1 MKTNLT
7 QWLNWQSS
15 LHHSKIELGLN
26 RVRTVAERLNLLTPN
41 FPIVIVAGTNGKGS
55 SVTLLDAMLT
65 ANNMRV
71 GRYTSPHLLH
81 YNERICIAGTEA
93 SDTQICQAFT
103 TIEAVRAEISLTFF
117 EFATL
122 AAMVLFQQNKVDI
135 AILEVGLGG
144 RLDAVNIFDADVALI
159 TTIDIDHSDWLGDN
173 REAIGFEKA
182 GILRAKKPAVCSDP
196 NPPQSIIQHA
206 KQLATE
212 LYCIQSDFTYQKTK
226 DGWTWQT
233 DNNSIIDLPK
243 PNLRG
248 DFQLQNAAGVLMV
261 LKLLQL
267 PIIPNGL
274 TNAYIPGRFQILSG
288 AVTHILDVAHNPI
301 GAKVLSTTL
310 QQYPSKGK
318 TYIILGMLEKKDIA
332 SFINIMQDS
341 STDWH
346 IAPLNTPNTATTQR
360 LTDNLLIT
368 DNNNIITYSSITKAY
383 NNVLSIAK
391 DGDRILITGSFYT
404 VAEVLSAIKWESK

>member
-7 QWLNWQSS
+7 EWLNWQSS
-15 LHHSKIELGLN
+15 LHPSKIELGLN

-81 YNERICIAGTEA
+81 YNERICIARTEA
-93 SDTQICQAFT
+93 SDVQICQAFT
-103 TIEAVRAEISLTFF
+103 TIETVRAEISLTFF

-122 AAMVLFQQNKVDI
+122 AAMVLFKQNKVDI

-173 REAIGFEKA
+173 REAIGLEKA

-212 LYCIQSDFTYQKTK
+212 LYCIQNDFTYQKTK
-226 DGWTWQT
+226 DGWNWQT
-233 DNNSIIDLPK
+233 DNDPIIDLPK

-267 PIIPNGL
+267 PIIPSGL

-288 AVTHILDVAHNPI
+288 AVTRIFDVAHNPI
-301 GAKVLSTTL
+301 GAKILSATL
-310 QQYPSKGK
+310 QEYPSKGK
-318 TYIILGMLEKKDIA
+318 TYIVLGMLEKKDIA
-332 SFINIMQDS
+332 SFVNIMQDS

-360 LTDNLLIT
+360 LTDNLT
-368 DNNNIITYSSITKAY
+368 TNNNITTYSSIIKAY

-391 DGDRILITGSFYT
+391 NGDRILITGSFYT
-404 VAEVLSAIKWESK
+404 VAEVLSTIKWESK